1 MTIKRGRRKPAPSLP
16 EIKGTRWFS
25 PERDQAILLHALKTA
40 LGKEQGNPDRFKL
53 ALKVVSK
60 RRFLTK
66 SYQILAEKAGESA
79 PAVLKDLRA
88 AAPTMLRQR
97 HVLIDG
103 FEGRLYEAWRDP
115 LDLLEMMVVCCIEGA
130 EAVGDAWPW
139 GKFPDQDIVYDVVRR
154 LQAQGCLVATE
165 VIALLKAGFASG
177 AHARWRSLHELAV
190 TASFI
195 QEHGKDTAERF
206 LAHEHVEAFK
216 AATLY
221 QTHCRRLRQR
231 RYTRKEMDGFQAH
244 RDAAIAKYGPEFK
257 DRYGWAA
264 PALGRRCDQFEPL
277 EKAVK
282 LDHLRPYY
290 RMASYPVH
298 ATAKTIHFSLALGNC
313 RDALL
318 VGGSDSGLSDPGHCT
333 AISLGLTTLTL
344 LMLWPTTDSILLM
357 RILQLLVHEIGVAF
371 LKSDRKLN
379 GRTRSHSKRTASR
392 APKR

>member
-1 MTIKRGRRKPAPSLP
+1 LTIKRGRRMPAASMP
-16 EIKGTRWFS
+16 EIRGTRWFS

-40 LGKEQGNPDRFKL
+40 LEKEQGNPDRFRL

-66 SYQILAEKAGESA
+66 SYRILAEHAGESA

-97 HVLIDG
+97 HALIDG
-103 FEGRLYEAWRDP
+103 FERRLYETWRDP
-115 LDLLEMMVVCCIEGA
+115 LDLLEMMIVCCIEGA

-139 GKFPDQDIVYDVVRR
+139 GKSPDDDVVYDVVRR

-165 VIALLKAGFASG
+165 VLALLKAGFASG

-195 QEHGKDTAERF
+195 REHGKDTAERF

-231 RYTRKEMDGFQAH
+231 RYTRKEMEVFTLA
-244 RDAAIAKYGPEFK
+244 RDAAIQKYGPEFK
-257 DRYGWAA
+257 GRYGWAA
-264 PALGRRCDQFEPL
+264 PALGRPCDQFEPL
-277 EKAVK
+277 ERHVK

-298 ATAKTIHFSLALGNC
+298 ATAKTINFSLALGNR
-313 RDALL
+313 RDVLL
-318 VGGSDSGLSDPGHCT
+318 VGGSDLGLSDPGQCM
-333 AISLGLTTLTL
+333 AISLSQITLAL

-357 RILQLLVHEIGVAF
+357 RILQLLVDEIGTVFPKA
-371 LKSDRKLN
+371 DRKLN
-379 GRTRSHSKRTASR
+379 GRARSHRGRTARR

>member
-1 MTIKRGRRKPAPSLP
+1 LTTRRSRRKPAASVT
-16 EIKGTRWFS
+16 EIKSTRWFS

-40 LGKEQGNPDRFKL
+40 LEKEQGDPNRLKR
-53 ALKVVSK
+53 ALKIVSK

-66 SYQILAEKAGESA
+66 SYRILAEHAGESA

-88 AAPTMLRQR
+88 AAPAMLRQR
-97 HVLIDG
+97 HAFIDG
-103 FEGRLYEAWRDP
+103 FEARLYEAWRDP
-115 LDLLEMMVVCCIEGA
+115 LDLLEMMIVCCIEGA

-139 GKFPDQDIVYDVVRR
+139 GKSPDDDIVYDVVRR

-165 VIALLKAGFASG
+165 VLALLKAGFASG

-195 QEHGKDTAERF
+195 REHGKDTAERF
-206 LAHEHVEAFK
+206 LTHEHVEAFK

-231 RYTRKEMDGFQAH
+231 RYTLKEMKAFKLA
-244 RDAAIAKYGPEFK
+244 RDAAIEKYGPAFK
-257 DRYGWAA
+257 GRYGWAA
-264 PALGRRCDQFEPL
+264 PALGRPCDQFEPL
-277 EKAVK
+277 EKDVK

-298 ATAKTIHFSLALGNC
+298 ATAKTINFSLALGNR
-313 RDALL
+313 RDVLL
-318 VGGSDSGLSDPGHCT
+318 VGGSDSGLTDPGHCT
-333 AISLGLTTLTL
+333 AISLSQITLAL

-357 RILQLLVHEIGVAF
+357 RILLLVVDEIGAAF
-371 LKSDRKLN
+371 LKADRKLN
-379 GRTRSHSKRTASR
+379 ARTRSHRRRTARR